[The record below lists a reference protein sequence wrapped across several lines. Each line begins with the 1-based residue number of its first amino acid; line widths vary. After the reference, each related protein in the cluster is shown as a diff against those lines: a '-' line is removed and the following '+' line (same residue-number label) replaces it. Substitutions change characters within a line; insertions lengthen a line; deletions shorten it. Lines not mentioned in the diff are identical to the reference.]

1 MAEII
6 DTRERIFPV
15 NKIFATS
22 IEAASD
28 KDFVV
33 QKDFTNPLVTTK
45 PNCIEVKVIEKKAIS
60 QRSYILYSKF
70 FPHGTLDITR
80 IKVQSIDSVTC
91 TKPLAYLNKPVV
103 TIVFINNIQL
113 NQLEFDNNPAQ
124 PQHIHYVISRALAN
138 SEGIVITFKFMVDEF
153 NAGAIKDTPEE
164 IDKMIELLNKY
175 DDGGYKKMGM
185 LTSYSR
191 YDIDVAA
198 QKHNMS
204 KAISPR
210 PADTSSRPADT
221 SLPSKGGKNYTRRR
235 TSIRRRT
242 AIRRRTSIRRRR
254 TSIRRRRTSIRR
266 RTSTRR
272 RKIKSKKV

>member
-6 DTRERIFPV
+6 NKRRQIFPS
-15 NKIFATS
+15 KIFATS

-70 FPHGTLDITR
+70 FPHGTLDINR
-80 IKVQSIDSVTC
+80 IKVRNLDTITC
-91 TKPLAYLNKPVV
+91 TNPLAYLDKPVV

-113 NQLEFDNNPAQ
+113 NQLKFDNNLAQ
-124 PQHIHYVISRALAN
+124 PPHIHYVISQALDN
-138 SEGIVITFKFMVDEF
+138 SEGIVITFKFMVEEF

-164 IDKMIELLNKY
+164 IDKMIKLLYEY
-175 DDGGYKKMGM
+175 DNSDEGYTKMGM
-185 LTSYSR
+185 RSSDTR
-191 YDIDVAA
+191 HDIDLAA
-198 QKHNMS
+198 QEHNMPEPV
-204 KAISPR
+204 SPR
-210 PADTSSRPADT
+210 SPSRPL
-221 SLPSKGGKNYTRRR
+221 SPRGGKNSTRR
-235 TSIRRRT
+235 
-242 AIRRRTSIRRRR
+242 
-254 TSIRRRRTSIRR
+254 RR

-272 RKIKSKKV
+272 RNYIRPKTSTRRRKN